1 LNGFAILFFNYYQS
15 FYMSQKPLASTRPS
29 LFSLIKKSLRGGEHD
44 YTQGSIRQA
53 ILLLAIPMI
62 LELSLE
68 SIFAVVDIYFVSHL
82 PNSQNAIT
90 TVGLTELSITIVY
103 SLAIG
108 LSTAAT
114 AIVARRI
121 GEKNPD
127 GAAHAGMQSLLI
139 AMIASVVFGVLGIV
153 FAEDLLRFM
162 GATPQVI
169 QEGASFTRIMLGGSV
184 VIIMLFLING
194 IFRGAGDAAMAMRSL
209 WIASILNIFL
219 CPMLIYGYGPFPELG
234 LKGAAIATTI
244 GRGTGVLY
252 QCYHLFKGKG
262 IIKIRPIHFKWDIPV
277 IKTLVEV
284 GWPATLQ
291 FVIQS
296 GSWIVVGRLV
306 AETGHTGAFAGYQL
320 AIRNIV
326 FFILPAWG
334 LSNAAATLVGQNLGA
349 GQPERAQRSALLTT
363 KYNAIFMFGVML
375 LFLLFASPIISIFT
389 KEPDVHHNGV
399 LALQIIGAGFVFYGI
414 GMVMIQ
420 SLNGA
425 GDTKSPTWINFI
437 GFWLFQIPLAYILA
451 KGFNLGAVGAFT
463 AVPVAETGIAIAAFI
478 IFKKGKWKTIKV

>member
-1 LNGFAILFFNYYQS
+1 
-15 FYMSQKPLASTRPS
+15 MSQNSVTTGKTS
-29 LFSLIKKSLRGGEHD
+29 LFSLIKQSLRGGEHD
-44 YTQGSIRQA
+44 YTKGSIREA
-53 ILLLAIPMI
+53 IVLLAIPMI

-68 SIFAVVDIYFVSHL
+68 SVFAVVDIYFVSHL
-82 PNSQNAIT
+82 PNSKNAIA
-90 TVGLTELSITIVY
+90 TVGLTEFSITIVY

-114 AIVARRI
+114 AVVARRI
-121 GEKNPD
+121 GEKNAD
-127 GAAHAGMQSLLI
+127 AAAHAGMQSLLI
-139 AMIASVVFGVLGIV
+139 ALISSVIFGALGIIY
-153 FAEDLLRFM
+153 AEEILQFM
-162 GATPQVI
+162 GAAPDVI
-169 QEGASFTRIMLGGSV
+169 KEGASFTRIMLGGSI

-209 WIASILNIFL
+209 WIASLLNIVL
-219 CPMLIYGYGPFPELG
+219 CPLLIYGYGPFPELG

-262 IIKIRPIHFKWDIPV
+262 VIKVKPIHFKWDVPV
-277 IKTLVEV
+277 IKTLIDV

-291 FVIQS
+291 FIIQS

-306 AETGHTGAFAGYQL
+306 AETGSTDGVAGYQV

-349 GQPERAQRSALLTT
+349 NQPDRAERSALLTM
-363 KYNAIFMFGVML
+363 KYNAIFMAGVML
-375 LFLLFASPIISIFT
+375 LFLLFSPPIISIFT
-389 KEPDVHHNGV
+389 KDPEVHRYGV
-399 LALQIIGAGFVFYGI
+399 LALQIIGAGYIFYGI

-420 SLNGA
+420 ALNGA
-425 GDTKSPTWINFI
+425 GDTKAPTWINFV

-451 KGFNLGAVGAFT
+451 KGFDLGPVGAFI
-463 AVPVAETGIAIAAFI
+463 AIPVAETAIAIAAYFV
-478 IFKKGKWKTIKV
+478 FKKGKWKEVKV